1 MVSKSLISKTT
12 ALAVGC
18 LLASMPIESAYASSQ
33 FCRPIYANL
42 WGEVWTEHPSEF
54 IGTISKECQ
63 GYLSIDTFGNVYCG
77 NSMTLTGKTG
87 QFSPAEGRICKEFS
101 GGFFI
106 IDPNFSLEVDLSNVI
121 KMKD

>member
-1 MVSKSLISKTT
+1 MFSKSLFSKTT
-12 ALAVGC
+12 ALAIGC
-18 LLASMPIESAYASSQ
+18 LLASIPMESADASSQ

-54 IGTISKECQ
+54 IGSISKECQ

-77 NSMTLTGKTG
+77 DSMILVGKTG
-87 QFSPAEGRICKEFS
+87 KFSPAEGRICKEYS

-106 IDPNFSLEVDLSNVI
+106 IDPNFSFEVDLSNVI
-121 KMKD
+121 EMK

>member
-1 MVSKSLISKTT
+1 MFSKSLMSKIASLT
-12 ALAVGC
+12 VGF
-18 LLASMPIESAYASSQ
+18 LLASIPLESSYASSQ

-77 NSMTLTGKTG
+77 NSMILIGKTG
-87 QFSPAEGRICKEFS
+87 KFSPAEGRICKESS

-106 IDPNFSLEVDLSNVI
+106 IDPDFSFEVDLSNVI
-121 KMKD
+121 EMK

>member
-1 MVSKSLISKTT
+1 MFSKSLMSKIASLT
-12 ALAVGC
+12 VGF
-18 LLASMPIESAYASSQ
+18 LLASIPPESSYASSQ

-77 NSMTLTGKTG
+77 NSMILIGKTG
-87 QFSPAEGRICKEFS
+87 KFSPAEGRICKESS

-106 IDPNFSLEVDLSNVI
+106 IDPHFSFEVDLSNVI
-121 KMKD
+121 EMK